1 MSEIWTPPGD
11 WTSGEVDSGR
21 FNDEIPGNLRYLE
34 AALPRVY
41 QSGAIQGGP
50 TSGTTELVVETL
62 VVPAQPIDTIQLP
75 SAMFS
80 AIPDTA
86 GADDRWL
93 ARIKDTNT
101 AGTERAAVFAD
112 RIGGPA
118 STQVR
123 FMFPLP
129 IGIARAVPANTAA
142 TYVVTVN
149 RSSGDGTLTS
159 IILGRAQ
166 VLVLPDRS

>member
-1 MSEIWTPPGD
+1 MAEILAGQIVRA
-11 WTSGEVDSGR
+11 VDL
-21 FNDEIPGNLRYLE
+21 NY
-34 AALPRVY
+34 PRVY
-41 QSGAIQGGP
+41 QEAVSGGP
-50 TSGTTELVVETL
+50 TSGTTELVVATL
-62 VVPAQPIDTIQLP
+62 VVPAQPVDTIQLP
-75 SAMFS
+75 SAMFNG
-80 AIPDTA
+80 IPDAA

-93 ARIKDTNT
+93 ARIKETDTSG
-101 AGTERAAVFAD
+101 AELAATFAD
-112 RIGGPA
+112 RIGSLTP

-123 FMFPLP
+123 HAFALP
-129 IGIARAVPANTAA
+129 TGAARTVPANTAA

>member
-1 MSEIWTPPGD
+1 MAQILAGQIVRA
-11 WTSGEVDSGR
+11 VDL
-21 FNDEIPGNLRYLE
+21 NY
-34 AALPRVY
+34 PRVY
-41 QSGAIQGGP
+41 QSGPIQGGP

-80 AIPDTA
+80 GIPDTA

-101 AGTERAAVFAD
+101 SGTERAAVFAD

-123 FMFPLP
+123 FAFSLP
-129 IGIARAVPANTAA
+129 VGIARTVPAGTAA